1 MSDPG
6 KPMPSP
12 TDGGST
18 TNEVAD
24 DDLWEDLEVPSL
36 AAIEV
41 EKPAFDGAKTEKMD
55 VRPIVPRANVA
66 APPPRGARAP
76 RPVATPLSPT
86 PTPNPSAG
94 RAPSEAAPAK
104 PAPAHSTTP
113 VAKPATPAL
122 ERAGTPPKPQRSTR
136 TVTPDLA
143 PSPAIVEA
151 AERPLA
157 TQPGVASLQVQ
168 RARGLVAQLEKR
180 LVSQRKKERTSEAPQ
195 RARLLVE
202 LGLACERAGERKR
215 ALEAFQEAMAAD
227 ESLLPAVQGARRL
240 FALATLPQRL
250 ALLDHE
256 QKLARDERTRA
267 DLLVE
272 RARALE
278 AAYDDKPP
286 DAEHTESVLAAYR
299 DAIALVPQHAE
310 ALKGYEAALGR
321 AGASSVKELAAH
333 YARLA
338 DAWSADAELSASC
351 HASRA
356 RVLELAD
363 DLVGAEEAYAAALVA
378 DGRVGP
384 VREAYKRLLAR
395 RGAWNKLRDVLAEE
409 AGREADRPRSV
420 RLLLEAARVSS
431 DRLDDAGQA
440 IELLNHAAA
449 RAPTDS
455 AVDARVLDELAR
467 KLTARGDARAA
478 ADAQRAFL
486 AHEQNPELRAMGLRR
501 LATSFEKV
509 EAWDSAITALAEAQ
523 ALEPLHLPT
532 QIALDRLY
540 EKRGHHD
547 ARVALWLDEAA
558 KAREPARRTT
568 AYVRAAHVA
577 EDALAR
583 PDEALEYLRAAWVTD
598 TSNLDAL
605 DELTRLLLPPNEMR
619 HGIGGGEGRSAR
631 SLIELF
637 EHAAQ
642 TTREPARKIAFLEKV
657 AALYEDALGNPVKSA
672 EVYRKVLV
680 IEPTRRFALL
690 ALQRACERSGDF
702 RGLAEAIE
710 TEADQATDRDHAAQL
725 RLRAAETY
733 RARVGDA
740 ARAVALVQRVLADH
754 PGNPPALRALLQ
766 AQEAEG
772 RVAQMEQTLEAILAS
787 KHAANDPIAV
797 HLELAELRRSR
808 LGKKAAAIGSYRA
821 ALVLDPK
828 NAVARQELTEL
839 LAEEGKHQEVAEL
852 FEKIGA
858 AEVDPAAASVAFVRA
873 AEVWEGR
880 LGDDEHAQ
888 QAYAQA
894 LAVSPLDLASWDGLA
909 RIAERRGAL
918 RELEAAY
925 RLRIEREVTRGTNV
939 LSLRFALAELLV
951 RRGDDLPAAA
961 SALDEVLAE
970 APTHAHALRLAEYV
984 NRRTHDD
991 GSLAR
996 TLTMQAHACKSP
1008 LGKRGALWE
1017 LVRLQ
1022 ERRASSAPP
1031 IAAYVLLYELDPT
1044 DDAAIAGIVRLASA
1058 RLNEGA
1064 ERSDDG
1070 MPNVRGLLA
1079 FGLRQRILRTK
1090 DQGLA
1095 TSLRLRLAD
1104 LLEDSVDRKELAE
1117 ALTLYR
1123 AIVAFDERSTTAID
1137 GALRLAQ
1144 ALGDHDAL
1152 VATHELAAGIADKVD
1167 DVVEHLLAASDIA
1180 RRRGREPTALDLASR
1195 ALRADPDSER
1205 AATTVSALSAGDP
1218 RGLVDRLM
1226 EAASSAKSPPRVVA
1240 LAREIGRAHV

>member
-202 LGLACERAGERKR
+202 LGLACERAGESKR

-395 RGAWNKLRDVLAEE
+395 R
-409 AGREADRPRSV
+409 
-420 RLLLEAARVSS
+420 
-431 DRLDDAGQA
+431 
-440 IELLNHAAA
+440 
-449 RAPTDS
+449 
-455 AVDARVLDELAR
+455 
-467 KLTARGDARAA
+467 ARGTSSATCS
-478 ADAQRAFL
+478 
-486 AHEQNPELRAMGLRR
+486 PRR
-501 LATSFEKV
+501 
-509 EAWDSAITALAEAQ
+509 
-523 ALEPLHLPT
+523 
-532 QIALDRLY
+532 
-540 EKRGHHD
+540 
-547 ARVALWLDEAA
+547 
-558 KAREPARRTT
+558 
-568 AYVRAAHVA
+568 
-577 EDALAR
+577 
-583 PDEALEYLRAAWVTD
+583 
-598 TSNLDAL
+598 
-605 DELTRLLLPPNEMR
+605 
-619 HGIGGGEGRSAR
+619 
-631 SLIELF
+631 
-637 EHAAQ
+637 
-642 TTREPARKIAFLEKV
+642 
-657 AALYEDALGNPVKSA
+657 
-672 EVYRKVLV
+672 
-680 IEPTRRFALL
+680 
-690 ALQRACERSGDF
+690 
-702 RGLAEAIE
+702 
-710 TEADQATDRDHAAQL
+710 
-725 RLRAAETY
+725 
-733 RARVGDA
+733 
-740 ARAVALVQRVLADH
+740 
-754 PGNPPALRALLQ
+754 
-766 AQEAEG
+766 
-772 RVAQMEQTLEAILAS
+772 
-787 KHAANDPIAV
+787 
-797 HLELAELRRSR
+797 
-808 LGKKAAAIGSYRA
+808 
-821 ALVLDPK
+821 
-828 NAVARQELTEL
+828 
-839 LAEEGKHQEVAEL
+839 
-852 FEKIGA
+852 
-858 AEVDPAAASVAFVRA
+858 PAA
-873 AEVWEGR
+873 
-880 LGDDEHAQ
+880 
-888 QAYAQA
+888 
-894 LAVSPLDLASWDGLA
+894 
-909 RIAERRGAL
+909 
-918 RELEAAY
+918 
-925 RLRIEREVTRGTNV
+925 
-939 LSLRFALAELLV
+939 
-951 RRGDDLPAAA
+951 
-961 SALDEVLAE
+961 
-970 APTHAHALRLAEYV
+970 
-984 NRRTHDD
+984 
-991 GSLAR
+991 
-996 TLTMQAHACKSP
+996 
-1008 LGKRGALWE
+1008 
-1017 LVRLQ
+1017 
-1022 ERRASSAPP
+1022 
-1031 IAAYVLLYELDPT
+1031 
-1044 DDAAIAGIVRLASA
+1044 
-1058 RLNEGA
+1058 
-1064 ERSDDG
+1064 
-1070 MPNVRGLLA
+1070 
-1079 FGLRQRILRTK
+1079 
-1090 DQGLA
+1090 
-1095 TSLRLRLAD
+1095 
-1104 LLEDSVDRKELAE
+1104 
-1117 ALTLYR
+1117 
-1123 AIVAFDERSTTAID
+1123 ST
-1137 GALRLAQ
+1137 
-1144 ALGDHDAL
+1144 
-1152 VATHELAAGIADKVD
+1152 
-1167 DVVEHLLAASDIA
+1167 
-1180 RRRGREPTALDLASR
+1180 
-1195 ALRADPDSER
+1195 
-1205 AATTVSALSAGDP
+1205 
-1218 RGLVDRLM
+1218 
-1226 EAASSAKSPPRVVA
+1226 
-1240 LAREIGRAHV
+1240 IGRAACACCSRPRGSRAIASTTRARRSSS